1 MAFVVPI
8 IANRRRN
15 GRSSTGA
22 VIAGL
27 IIFLIFG
34 IMFFLFFNRSG
45 VFGFQFNVIFII
57 GGFSVFFM
65 IIIVVSFAVVA
76 TSKTY
81 KPPRNRTFNEHYR
94 IPQKQANI
102 LNPYKVPRST
112 EGQNKEIFG
121 ENNQRDIPIVGK
133 IIYCRYCGAK
143 RDKDAIFCHMCGI
156 KL

>member
-1 MAFVVPI
+1 MACVVPI

-15 GRSSTGA
+15 GRSNPGA

-27 IIFLIFG
+27 IIFLVFG

-45 VFGFQFNVIFII
+45 VFGFQFNMIFII

-65 IIIVVSFAVVA
+65 IILVVSFAVAA

-81 KPPRNRTFNEHYR
+81 KPPRNRTFNEYYR

-102 LNPYKVPRST
+102 INPYKVPRST

-121 ENNQRDIPIVGK
+121 ENNQRYIPVVGK

-143 RDKDAIFCHMCGI
+143 RDKDAIFCHMCGN

>member
-1 MAFVVPI
+1 MACVVPI

-45 VFGFQFNVIFII
+45 VFGFQFNMIFII

-65 IIIVVSFAVVA
+65 IILVVSFVVAA

-81 KPPRNRTFNEHYR
+81 KIPRNRTFNDFYR

-112 EGQNKEIFG
+112 EGQNKEIFR
-121 ENNQRDIPIVGK
+121 ENNIRDIPVVEEIN
-133 IIYCRYCGAK
+133 YCRYCGAK
-143 RDKDAIFCHMCGI
+143 RDKNAIFCHMCGS

>member
-1 MAFVVPI
+1 MAYVVPI

-27 IIFLIFG
+27 FIFLIFG

-45 VFGFQFNVIFII
+45 VFGFQFNIIFII
-57 GGFSVFFM
+57 GGFSVFFLF
-65 IIIVVSFAVVA
+65 ILGVSCAVAA

-81 KPPRNRTFNEHYR
+81 EPPRNRNSNEHYR
-94 IPQKQANI
+94 IPQKPANI

-112 EGQNKEIFG
+112 EGQNREIFV
-121 ENNQRDIPIVGK
+121 EINKRNIPVVEEIN
-133 IIYCRYCGAK
+133 YCRYCGAK
-143 RDKDAIFCHMCGI
+143 RDKDAIFCHMCGS

>member
-1 MAFVVPI
+1 
-8 IANRRRN
+8 
-15 GRSSTGA
+15 
-22 VIAGL
+22 
-27 IIFLIFG
+27 
-34 IMFFLFFNRSG
+34 MFFLFFNRSG

-65 IIIVVSFAVVA
+65 IILVVSFAVVA

-102 LNPYKVPRST
+102 LNPYKVSRST

-121 ENNQRDIPIVGK
+121 EYNNRDIPVVME

-143 RDKDAIFCHMCGI
+143 REKDAIFCHMCGI